1 MCSFQDFRD
10 GGESTIRVYHASA
23 FWVLSIPTKIEVAF
37 VAPFRA
43 PGVPDYPETTSIVQF
58 VTNDY
63 NGVVYFVA
71 AIGGGENTIVVR
83 LKGIWIILQVLFS
96 SESTCDWLLCDSSLE
111 GINVGRNSFVF
122 FDIYNACA
130 FNILAFFCYF

>member
-23 FWVLSIPTKIEVAF
+23 IWVLSIPTKIEVAF

-43 PGVPDYPETTSIVQF
+43 PGVPDDPETTSLVQF

-63 NGVVYFVA
+63 NSVVNVGFT
-71 AIGGGENTIVVR
+71 AIGCGDNTTFVR
-83 LKGIWIILQVLFS
+83 LKLVLVD
-96 SESTCDWLLCDSSLE
+96 SESSCDWLLFDSSPDGCL
-111 GINVGRNSFVF
+111 
-122 FDIYNACA
+122 
-130 FNILAFFCYF
+130 